1 MGDLQTILSKIDK
14 AGKGVSVQ
22 ASTLGSLE
30 ALLQF
35 LNTMKVCLKRFRFFC
50 PKLNSGFV
58 GLC

>member
-35 LNTMKVCLKRFRFFC
+35 LNTMKVRALASD
-50 PKLNSGFV
+50 NSGLFA
-58 GLC
+58 